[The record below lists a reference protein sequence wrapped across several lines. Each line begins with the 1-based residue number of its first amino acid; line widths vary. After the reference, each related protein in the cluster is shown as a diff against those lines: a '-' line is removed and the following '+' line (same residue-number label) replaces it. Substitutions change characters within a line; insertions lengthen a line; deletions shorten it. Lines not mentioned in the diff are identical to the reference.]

1 MTTLRSGTPLRNMLT
16 TSLTPSGPLGRS
28 GVARVW
34 LTYSGASN
42 SSRRSMLPCS
52 HTSQNRRMTAL
63 LSSADIGSI
72 LSSFPTHPLSD
83 VYCCGSFDELVRGKS
98 RRLQRNEPWGPGAD
112 AAHRSR
118 RSSNS
123 RSQDSGGVHVVVHAP
138 RIELDPEQHGNEHDR
153 TRQAR
158 HPLEHITHRD
168 ESERAQ
174 SDEDDTQRHRRT
186 RHLQRGLPLVMAK
199 AHPRTHGHRQID
211 GEHQGGEI
219 GSLSEQV
226 WIAEERSSPEERE
239 GQDRTPSAHHQAHL
253 HVVPEEVSRLAKKR
267 ARWCTFRG
275 SRGHGDHLLFL
286 EDRKASTAREAL

>member
-1 MTTLRSGTPLRNMLT
+1 MITVVVRLT
-16 TSLTPSGPLGRS
+16 NKCEGRAGGS
-28 GVARVW
+28 REVNPGA
-34 LTYSGASN
+34 SGA
-42 SSRRSMLPCS
+42 
-52 HTSQNRRMTAL
+52 
-63 LSSADIGSI
+63 
-72 LSSFPTHPLSD
+72 
-83 VYCCGSFDELVRGKS
+83 V
-98 RRLQRNEPWGPGAD
+98 
-112 AAHRSR
+112 AAHRSS

-123 RSQDSGGVHVVVHAP
+123 RSQDSGGVRVVVHAP
-138 RIELDPEQHGNEHDR
+138 RIELEAQQHGNEHDR

-168 ESERAQ
+168 EPERAQ
-174 SDEDDTQRHRRT
+174 SDEDDTQRHRRS
-186 RHLQRGLPLVMAK
+186 RPLQRGLPLVMTK
-199 AHPRTHGHRQID
+199 AHPRNHGHRQID

-253 HVVPEEVSRLAKKR
+253 NVVPEEVSHLAKER

-286 EDRKASTAREAL
+286 EDRKGSTVAGPPFVTNLTYHLYPEGARHRLIIHHGYNGLLFLLLFAALGTLSFKPP